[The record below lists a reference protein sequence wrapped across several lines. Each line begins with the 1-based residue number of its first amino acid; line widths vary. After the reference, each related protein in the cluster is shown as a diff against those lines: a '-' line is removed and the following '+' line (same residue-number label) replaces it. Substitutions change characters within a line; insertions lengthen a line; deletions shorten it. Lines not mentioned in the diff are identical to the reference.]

1 MINKKL
7 EMTESE
13 RRKISSLIEKEMGI
27 KMPPCKKIMLE
38 SRLVKRV
45 NRLGLKNYDEYY
57 KYLTSE
63 EGYKNEIL
71 AFVDAV
77 STNKTDFFREPK
89 HWTYFNANILPE
101 LVNSGKFKNGR
112 IRIWSSACSTG
123 EEPYTIA
130 MLMDDYLSK
139 YKNMNIDFSIL
150 ASDISVDVLNKAYR
164 AIYEKSLI
172 EPIPYR
178 YKVSYL
184 MRNVHNNNYYR
195 IVPELRSKVK
205 FRRVNL
211 NNESYDIKEQMD
223 IIFCR
228 NVLIYFSRSKQEEI
242 ITKLVRYL
250 KRGGYLFIGHSE
262 SMIGYKVNLVNVIPT
277 IYRKP

>member
-1 MINKKL
+1 MIHNKI
-7 EMTESE
+7 EMTENERKMISE
-13 RRKISSLIEKEMGI
+13 LIEKEMGI

-38 SRLVKRV
+38 SRLIKRV
-45 NRLGLKNYDEYY
+45 NHLGLKSYKEYY
-57 KYLTSE
+57 KYLTSD

-89 HWTYFNANILPE
+89 HWTYMNTHILPD
-101 LVNSGKFKNGR
+101 LVNSGRFKNGKL
-112 IRIWSSACSTG
+112 RIWSSACSTG

-130 MLMDDYLSK
+130 MLLDDFLSK
-139 YKNMNIDFSIL
+139 YKHMNIDYSIL

-164 AIYEKSLI
+164 AVYEKSLI

-178 YKVSYL
+178 YKMNYL
-184 MRNVHNNNYYR
+184 MRNINNNNYYR
-195 IVPELRSKVK
+195 IVPELRAKVK
-205 FRRVNL
+205 FRRINL
-211 NNESYDIKEQMD
+211 NKDSFNIEESMD

-228 NVLIYFSRSKQEEI
+228 NVLIYFTRDKQEEI
-242 ITKLVRYL
+242 IKKLVSYL
-250 KRGGYLFIGHSE
+250 KRGGYLLIGHSE
-262 SMIGYKVNLVNVIPT
+262 SMIGYKVNLVNIIPT